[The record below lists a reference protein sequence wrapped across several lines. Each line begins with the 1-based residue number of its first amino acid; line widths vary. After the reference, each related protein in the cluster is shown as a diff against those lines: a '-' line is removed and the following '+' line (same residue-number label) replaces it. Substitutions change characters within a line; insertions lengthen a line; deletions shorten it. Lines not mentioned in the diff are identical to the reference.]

1 MSLWES
7 GESNGSLS
15 FASLFEG
22 KIEEAYP
29 TNELGIEELACLI
42 CRGGWPA
49 ALSMSAKGA
58 LKKLFVIEDS
68 PAWNPN
74 LRSRTA
80 IRTSDTRYYVD
91 SSIKII
97 LFDGFAKGKDLKM
110 KDIAIY
116 ERIPIS
122 QLPETYIVRVIPYP
136 VASDM
141 AMGVKESV
149 PLIKFEEDSVNKNR
163 G

>member
-1 MSLWES
+1 MTEDTISS
-7 GESNGSLS
+7 YVS
-15 FASLFEG
+15 
-22 KIEEAYP
+22 
-29 TNELGIEELACLI
+29 
-42 CRGGWPA
+42 
-49 ALSMSAKGA
+49 A